1 MILPC
6 RSHNCYTHHTQ
17 SERIHIC
24 TCTYT
29 RTTCTHTHA
38 YTHTHTCLHP
48 HKCADLVSEDE
59 VKAFFAESLIM
70 KDFSHTHI
78 LGLLGVCFDSPDL
91 SPYIVLPFMANGNMK
106 DYLKSKRVHI
116 MDVDT
121 YPEVCEKLT

>member
-1 MILPC
+1 
-6 RSHNCYTHHTQ
+6 
-17 SERIHIC
+17 
-24 TCTYT
+24 
-29 RTTCTHTHA
+29 
-38 YTHTHTCLHP
+38 
-48 HKCADLVSEDE
+48 
-59 VKAFFAESLIM
+59 M

-121 YPEVCEKLT
+121 YPEVCEKRNQECQTARLATSAVAIATTLNML